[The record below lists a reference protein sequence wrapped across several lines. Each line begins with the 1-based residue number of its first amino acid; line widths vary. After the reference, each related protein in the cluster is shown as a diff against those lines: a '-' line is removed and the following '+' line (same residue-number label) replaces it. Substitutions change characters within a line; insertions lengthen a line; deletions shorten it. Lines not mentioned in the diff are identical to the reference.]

1 MKNFIHKMKNKNLSQ
16 NGKNLSNNEKIHQY
30 KIDKKSFK
38 KILVMNL
45 IRKYHKTQTEKI
57 LSSHLA

>member
-1 MKNFIHKMKNKNLSQ
+1 MK
-16 NGKNLSNNEKIHQY
+16 KITNT